1 MGPCPYK
8 PYLKLLIGDCT
19 TPEEKKTCQPK
30 GREGSLLFN
39 ETCQYNPV
47 SPGYTYRTDGDG
59 DTAPAAAVAITF
71 YIRLK
76 ASKIDMTM
84 ICGRC

>member
-1 MGPCPYK
+1 MGPRPCK

-19 TPEEKKTCQPK
+19 TPGEKKTWRPK
-30 GREGSLLFN
+30 GREELLLFN

-47 SPGYTYRTDGDG
+47 SPGYTHRTDGDR
-59 DTAPAAAVAITF
+59 DAAAAAVARTF

-76 ASKIDMTM
+76 ASKVDMTM
-84 ICGRC
+84 ICG